1 MKAMPVGE
9 VARIESIMTD
19 EGAMCES
26 IMTDGNAMKAG

>member
-19 EGAMCES
+19 
-26 IMTDGNAMKAG
+26 GNAMKARG